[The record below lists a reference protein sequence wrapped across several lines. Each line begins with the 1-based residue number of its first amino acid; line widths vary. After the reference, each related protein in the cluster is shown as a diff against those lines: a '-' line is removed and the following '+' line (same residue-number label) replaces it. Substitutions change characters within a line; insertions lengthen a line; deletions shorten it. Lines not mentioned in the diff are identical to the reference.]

1 MFSSSLLHRI
11 KSIKIRHAHMVTCV
25 DKENMKHLQK
35 TCTPA
40 MDTLTL
46 HGKYIHVFKFFI
58 TMVDYDSVLHLTL
71 FTFDPFVSK
80 YFLCSRSYEMLLYLY
95 IQGFFYSCPNSC
107 LEMSVYYISI
117 NVKIMYCFVANIH
130 EWLENVVLICAK
142 V

>member
-71 FTFDPFVSK
+71 FTFDPYVSK
-80 YFLCSRSYEMLLYLY
+80 YFCYTY
-95 IQGFFYSCPNSC
+95 IFKVFFTHARISC

-130 EWLENVVLICAK
+130 EWLENVVLNCAK
-142 V
+142 A

>member
-1 MFSSSLLHRI
+1 
-11 KSIKIRHAHMVTCV
+11 MVTCV

-71 FTFDPFVSK
+71 FIFNPYVSNV
-80 YFLCSRSYEMLLYLY
+80 SYVVNHMKFCYTY
-95 IQGFFYSCPNSC
+95 I
-107 LEMSVYYISI
+107 LKVIR
-117 NVKIMYCFVANIH
+117 NVHPALKC
-130 EWLENVVLICAK
+130 
-142 V
+142 